1 MKVNPAP
8 LDFIA
13 NIAYTILRSLGRTR
27 RVAGQ
32 ERKSPP
38 FAVTRSIR
46 LTLVEQVLDGL
57 RSAITGGYYK
67 PGDALP
73 GTRDLAKA
81 LGVSTIVTEAVIK
94 KLGEEGLIVSRPR
107 IGSVVVEKGE
117 KLWKG
122 HFLLV
127 MRGEYGTY
135 YSNVLIGVI
144 REEMIKAGY
153 LVSTVATPFGKNGK
167 PDTAALSAALRQS
180 VDLAILIFDN
190 PTIERCIAESGVKF
204 VLVGDRPSKAK
215 TSVGSITYR
224 RDAAAQEFAPL
235 LKKQGVRT
243 LMEVG
248 TGDVVDAKELSV
260 AAGLRYSFW
269 AIPVEKG
276 VLQPEGTEIAA
287 METFVKRLRKGRAW
301 LPDAFYFSDDYI
313 GAGAIKALMTAG
325 VRIPDD
331 VRVITWSNRG
341 NGPVFSFPVAYAQMD
356 PYADGADVSRMVREA
371 LSDKCG
377 TWYLKSR
384 FVDQTK
390 EGLWG

>member
-1 MKVNPAP
+1 M
-8 LDFIA
+8 
-13 NIAYTILRSLGRTR
+13 
-27 RVAGQ
+27 AGK

-38 FAVTRSIR
+38 FAVTRNIR

-67 PGDALP
+67 PGDVLP
-73 GTRDLAKA
+73 GTRDLAKS

-94 KLGEEGLIVSRPR
+94 KLGEDGLIVSRPR
-107 IGSVVVEKGE
+107 IGSVVVDRGE
-117 KLWKG
+117 KLWRG
-122 HFLLV
+122 HILLV

-190 PTIERCIAESGVKF
+190 PTIERCIVESGVKF

-215 TSVGSITYR
+215 TCVGSITYR

-243 LMEVG
+243 LMEAG
-248 TGDVVDAKELSV
+248 CKAFADAKTAVESV
-260 AAGLRYSFW
+260 GIKYSSW
-269 AIPVEKG
+269 AIPAHDG
-276 VLQPEGTEIAA
+276 NLQPEATELAA
-287 METFVKRLRKGRAW
+287 MEAFSKRLAKGRSW
-301 LPDAFYFSDDYI
+301 LPDVLYFSDDYI
-313 GAGAIKALMTAG
+313 GSGAIKALMAAG

-341 NGPVFSFPVAYAQMD
+341 NGPVFPFPIDYAQLD
-356 PYADGADVSRMVREA
+356 PRADGRRVVELCGLQKGKGRGSATIDSRYVR
-371 LSDKCG
+371 G
-377 TWYLKSR
+377 RT
-384 FVDQTK
+384 
-390 EGLWG
+390 G